1 MGGGE
6 EDTAIGLVLA
16 DDVGRGGSREDGILA
31 DDELCDAVGR
41 TDLEDGLDGL
51 GGEVTTIASDD
62 DGLARRLYRVED
74 SLDEV
79 LGVVLL

>member
-6 EDTAIGLVLA
+6 EDTAIGLLLA
-16 DDVGRGGSREDGILA
+16 DDVGRGRGREDGILA
-31 DDELCDAVGR
+31 DDELGNAVGR

-62 DGLARRLYRVED
+62 DGLA
-74 SLDEV
+74 
-79 LGVVLL
+79 